1 MFKLFSARSPSPPET
16 RAGQESTLGTPSRQP
31 TSGMG
36 GTTSRKQMLALVLRE
51 TLLRNGV
58 PASWVGMEFFRTM
71 DRAGSR
77 TDGIHVRL
85 VVRDGHPDLP
95 ARMLVLER
103 DFRRRVQLI
112 DYRAV
117 EWLQGVS
124 WQFELPEEEEQ
135 AAAAWTAPAAERPA
149 AAPARVE
156 EDGPLLISR
165 GARARQQD
173 ARGLTF
179 ASTEPAPL

>member
-16 RAGQESTLGTPSRQP
+16 RAGQESSLGTPTRQP
-31 TSGMG
+31 SSGMG

-103 DFRRRVQLI
+103 DFRRRINLI

-124 WQFELPEEEEQ
+124 WQFELPEEEQ
-135 AAAAWTAPAAERPA
+135 AAAAWAAPAAVRPV
-149 AAPARVE
+149 AAPAGAE

-165 GARARQQD
+165 GTRARQQD